1 MMGLFLLVAQAT
13 MNTLPPGIPQAVP
26 ATAFNC
32 NLQTADGSKFSVS
45 GITPDY
51 PAGSDPNGMKF
62 VALNSTHSEA
72 FLGRAGISPGDASEW
87 FREFQV
93 SSGYPGVPQYRMN
106 LMLRKEGASI
116 AYVTRYVDTGK
127 EIPYEYHAVG
137 LCNALFTPPPPAE
150 RGAP

>member
-1 MMGLFLLVAQAT
+1 MSFAVLLLSAQLVSVPAS
-13 MNTLPPGIPQAVP
+13 GIPQAIP

-32 NLQTADGSKFSVS
+32 NLQSVDGSKFSAS

-51 PAGSDPNGMKF
+51 PAGSDPNEMKF
-62 VALNSTHSEA
+62 VALNSTHPEA
-72 FLGRAGISPGDASEW
+72 FVRRAGIAPGEASEW

-116 AYVTRYVDTGK
+116 AYVTRYMETGK
-127 EIPYEYHAVG
+127 QIPYEYHAVG
-137 LCNALFTPPPPAE
+137 LCSALFAPAAPAE
-150 RGAP
+150 RGEP